1 LVKKYWATGNFGVG
15 QRRDSPMV
23 HLFQAIRGGFNRVLA
38 VATIQSLWAKT
49 DDEKIPAR
57 DIND

>member
-1 LVKKYWATGNFGVG
+1 
-15 QRRDSPMV
+15 MV